1 MGRIVRVDSEVY
13 GSLIR
18 TKALL
23 EMATGHPV
31 SFSDAVAFIIA
42 VRANAGA
49 EA

>member
-1 MGRIVRVDSEVY
+1 MSHIVRIDSEVY

-18 TKALL
+18 AKALL
-23 EMATGHPV
+23 ELATGHPV

-42 VRANAGA
+42 VRAIAGA